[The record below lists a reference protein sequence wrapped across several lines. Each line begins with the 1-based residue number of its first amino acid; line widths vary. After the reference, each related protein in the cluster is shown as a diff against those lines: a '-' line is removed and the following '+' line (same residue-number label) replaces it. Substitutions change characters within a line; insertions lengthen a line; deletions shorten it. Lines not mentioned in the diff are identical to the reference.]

1 MIFNSEMS
9 LRGEFRHEFPDAIVK
24 NEPMFFNC
32 DLEYAYKNGSD
43 ITRTFLDGLP
53 EDWKLDDVVL
63 DSRVHMLMKGWYPC
77 IPGWHHDD
85 VPRSTPTGQPNY
97 TNPEYHAEHLMG
109 LVNAHLAPTEFALGK
124 FIMTEPD
131 IEKTIYQVWHKEV
144 QDQLFNSLVA
154 DCVGG
159 VGEVRDCIAESGKYI
174 QFDCNTFHTGA
185 KARANGWRW
194 FIRLSRNTNRT
205 KFITNERRHQVQV
218 YMDDPTQGW

>member
-9 LRGEFRHEFPDAIVK
+9 LRGEFRHDFPDAIVK

-131 IEKTIYQVWHKEV
+131 IEKTIYKVWHDEV
-144 QDQLFNSLVA
+144 EAQLASRYSGWTHEFV
-154 DCVGG
+154 
-159 VGEVRDCIAESGKYI
+159 EAESGKYI
-174 QFDCNTFHTGA
+174 QFDCNTFHTGS
-185 KARANGWRW
+185 KAVGIGWRW
-194 FIRLSRNTNRT
+194 FVRLSRNTKRT
-205 KFITNERRHQVQV
+205 KFITNERRNQVQV

>member
-1 MIFNSEMS
+1 MIFNSEMV
-9 LRGEFRHEFPDAIVK
+9 LRGDFRHEFPDTVVK

-32 DLEYAYKNGSD
+32 DLEYAYKNGSE

-124 FIMTEPD
+124 FFMTEPD
-131 IEKTIYQVWHKEV
+131 IEKTIYKVWHDEV
-144 QDQLFNSLVA
+144 EAHLASRYSGWTHEFIEAQ
-154 DCVGG
+154 
-159 VGEVRDCIAESGKYI
+159 SGKYI
-174 QFDCNTFHTGA
+174 QFDAHTFHTGS
-185 KARANGWRW
+185 KAVANGWRW